1 MAACTPR
8 RGTTSSGRGHP
19 GLSWSREFGPK
30 GSSLSHCIS
39 DPSLQ
44 IKHPKPKCRKPVLIS
59 YPMTPW
65 ARRSDRVS

>member
-1 MAACTPR
+1 MAACTPAWP
-8 RGTTSSGRGHP
+8 GRGHP
-19 GLSWSREFGPK
+19 VGLSWSREVGPK

-59 YPMTPW
+59 YLMTPW
-65 ARRSDRVS
+65 ARRSDRGS